1 MKKITCRE
9 PFCFTGELTE
19 CIGKSYLRIQKQI
32 FRCLHLKGYY
42 NNNHAHGAW
51 ETYS

>member
-9 PFCFTGELTE
+9 PFTE